1 MELLLKYKDL
11 KFIIML
17 SNLVKIIKK
26 MIKKENTRIQRQNKN
41 FKYML
46 DN

>member
-17 SNLVKIIKK
+17 SNLVKIIKNDEK
-26 MIKKENTRIQRQNKN
+26 RKYQNTKTKQK
-41 FKYML
+41 F
-46 DN
+46 